1 MTNKDV
7 QEAANAIIRYCRE
20 YSKENSACV
29 DCAVKD
35 FCNGVAARKAPSE
48 LLTYV
53 DDDVMKTRKIEALSN
68 LAAALRQG
76 KIDVAFTLLTAN
88 VVLIMKA
95 PGFKRIVTVSD
106 DISTMLMEVLQA
118 VNDWK

>member
-7 QEAANAIIRYCRE
+7 QEAANTIIRYCRE
-20 YSKENSACV
+20 YSKEKSACV
-29 DCAVKD
+29 DCVVKD

-48 LLTYV
+48 LLTYI

-68 LAAALRQG
+68 LADALRQG
-76 KIDVAFTLLTAN
+76 ETDVAFTLLTAN

-106 DISTMLMEVLQA
+106 DINTMLMEVLQT

>member
-7 QEAANAIIRYCRE
+7 QEAANTIIRYCRE
-20 YSKENSACV
+20 YSKEKSACV
-29 DCAVKD
+29 DCVVKD

-48 LLTYV
+48 LLTYI

-68 LAAALRQG
+68 LSDALRQG
-76 KIDVAFTLLTAN
+76 KTDVAFTLLTAN

-106 DISTMLMEVLQA
+106 DINTMLMEVLQA

>member
-7 QEAANAIIRYCRE
+7 QEAANTIIRYCRE
-20 YSKENSACV
+20 YSKEKSACV
-29 DCAVKD
+29 DCVVKD

-48 LLTYV
+48 LLTYI

-68 LAAALRQG
+68 LADAVRQG
-76 KIDVAFTLLTAN
+76 ETDVAFTLLTAN

-106 DISTMLMEVLQA
+106 DINTMLMEVLQA

>member
-35 FCNGVAARKAPSE
+35 FC
-48 LLTYV
+48 T
-53 DDDVMKTRKIEALSN
+53 
-68 LAAALRQG
+68 
-76 KIDVAFTLLTAN
+76 
-88 VVLIMKA
+88 
-95 PGFKRIVTVSD
+95 GFKRIVTVSD
-106 DISTMLMEVLQA
+106 DINTMLLEALQA

>member
-7 QEAANAIIRYCRE
+7 QEAANMIIRYCRE
-20 YSKENSACV
+20 YSKVKSACV

-53 DDDVMKTRKIEALSN
+53 DDDLMKVRKIEALSN

-88 VVLIMKA
+88 EVLIMKA
-95 PGFKRIVTVSD
+95 PGVKRIVTVSD
-106 DISTMLMEVLQA
+106 DINTMLLEVLQA

>member
-7 QEAANAIIRYCRE
+7 QEAANTIIRYCRE
-20 YSKENSACV
+20 YSKEKSACI
-29 DCAVKD
+29 DCVVKD

-48 LLTYV
+48 LLTYI

-68 LAAALRQG
+68 LADALRQG
-76 KIDVAFTLLTAN
+76 ETDVAFTLLTAN

-106 DISTMLMEVLQA
+106 DINTMLMEVLQA

>member
-7 QEAANAIIRYCRE
+7 QEAANTIIRYCRE
-20 YSKENSACV
+20 YSKEKSACV
-29 DCAVKD
+29 DCVVKD

-48 LLTYV
+48 LLTYI

-68 LAAALRQG
+68 LADALRQG
-76 KIDVAFTLLTAN
+76 ETNVAFTLLTAN

-106 DISTMLMEVLQA
+106 DINTMLMEVLQT